1 MNTSVLKATGSE
13 TSNVT
18 NLPAITRIA
27 IVGLGYVG
35 LPLSLQFAR
44 RGVEVIGLDI
54 DASKVDALNAGRSYI
69 KHIESEHVAQYKAAG
84 TFSASTDFS
93 LIRNL
98 DAVIICVP
106 TPLNKNREPDIS
118 CVLNTGRAIAPHLA
132 KGALVALE
140 STTYPGTTDQE
151 LREVLEAGS
160 GLTAG
165 TDFHLAFS
173 PEREDPGNVDSK
185 VETVP
190 KVVGGYTPACL
201 ERAMA
206 LYGRAVKA
214 LVPVSS
220 CRVAE
225 ATKLLENIFRSV
237 NIALVNE
244 LKVVYAAMGIDIWEV
259 VNAAKTKPFGFMP
272 FYPGPGLGG
281 HCIPI
286 DPFYLTWKARE
297 YSQNTRFIEL
307 AGEINTSM
315 PKYVVSRVMEALN
328 SKKKALN
335 GAKVL
340 VLGLAYKPNVE
351 DERESPSYVL
361 MDLLAESGAEVSYHD
376 PYVPVIKPT
385 REHSHWAGT
394 ESVAWDRA
402 TIGSFDIVLVATAH
416 ACVNYQELADFA
428 QCIVDTRNAL
438 APIQV
443 AAGKVWKA

>member
-1 MNTSVLKATGSE
+1 MNASVLKATGSE
-13 TSNVT
+13 TPQP
-18 NLPAITRIA
+18 PAPNAVTRIA

-44 RGVEVIGLDI
+44 RGVEVLGLDI
-54 DASKVDALNAGRSYI
+54 DSAKVDALNAGRSYI
-69 KHIESEHVAQYKAAG
+69 KHIESDDVAQLKKAGSFA
-84 TFSASTDFS
+84 ASTDFS
-93 LIRNL
+93 LIRHL

-106 TPLNKNREPDIS
+106 TPLSKNREPDIS
-118 CVLNTGRAIAPHLA
+118 CVLDTGRAIAPHLS
-132 KGALVALE
+132 KGTLVALE

-151 LREVLEAGS
+151 LREVLEVGS

-173 PEREDPGNVDSK
+173 PEREDPGNVESK

-201 ERAMA
+201 ERALA
-206 LYGRAVKA
+206 LYGRAVKE

-307 AGEINTSM
+307 AGEINTGM

-328 SKKKALN
+328 AKRQALN
-335 GAKVL
+335 GAKIL

-361 MDLLAESGAEVSYHD
+361 MDLLAESGAEVAYHD

-394 ESVAWDRA
+394 ESVNWNRS
-402 TIGSFDIVLVATAH
+402 TIAAFDLVLIATAH
-416 ACVNYQELADFA
+416 ACVNYQELADMA

-438 APIQV
+438 ATVQV